1 MSCFIISKTKL
12 DKNIDKTD
20 IKIIELMV
28 SNKNNKEIS
37 KTLKIP
43 LSTVQRRVRDLISAG
58 YIISKLEINH
68 KKFGFKTGLVHVYL
82 KDGHIEELAKK
93 IHNLDH
99 ITYVE
104 IHIGNSDIL
113 GQVIYKEGIELLNLI
128 SAIKKM
134 EGVDKIVWSE
144 RIDQSPS
151 KGIENM
157 INLHGQSNRMEG
169 HNLAY

>member
-1 MSCFIISKTKL
+1 MRRFIISKTKL
-12 DKNIDKTD
+12 DKKIDDSD

-28 SNKNNKEIS
+28 SKKNNKEIS
-37 KTLKIP
+37 KILRMP
-43 LSTVQRRVRDLISAG
+43 LSTIQRRVRDLVSAG
-58 YIISKLEINH
+58 YIISKVEVNH

-82 KDGHIEELAKK
+82 NDGHIEELAKK

-99 ITYVE
+99 ISNVE

-113 GQVIYKEGIELLNLI
+113 GQVIYKEGTDLLNLI

-151 KGIENM
+151 KGLENM
-157 INLHGQSNRMEG
+157 IDLHSQSN
-169 HNLAY
+169 